1 MTLILLL
8 NSSSPRPRPLTSTG
22 LTLVAG
28 CMAEDAFSS
37 DPLHSLL
44 WKQVSPPP
52 LPTVLIS
59 SYFSYSRETEFRV
72 ATVEGE
78 EPSCPPHL
86 DPGMSGPGIVSQ
98 QLGTCVT
105 CHVSAYTRVLG
116 NECFL
121 YPPCTRIHPCAYS
134 LCLRAQASPSGVS

>member
-1 MTLILLL
+1 
-8 NSSSPRPRPLTSTG
+8 
-22 LTLVAG
+22 
-28 CMAEDAFSS
+28 MAEGAFSS

-44 WKQVSPPP
+44 WKQVSAPPG
-52 LPTVLIS
+52 TVLIS
-59 SYFSYSRETEFRV
+59 SYFSYSRETELRV

-105 CHVSAYTRVLG
+105 CHVSADTRGERVFSVSTLYQDQSKCLQPLFACTSVSQW
-116 NECFL
+116 CFL
-121 YPPCTRIHPCAYS
+121 VCVS
-134 LCLRAQASPSGVS
+134 LGVLLCHLP